1 MMNFL
6 SNVLIRSR
14 MGSNTRL
21 AKTTL
26 CVPTSAG
33 KMADDQVLNVGREA
47 LNQIIAAA
55 GGRLLD
61 MGPPLEMENI
71 PCGQTGG
78 WTGGNDSGKGKD
90 SGTQDDKGKGYGKG
104 KRSEN
109 EGDWGKGYGKGKNSE
124 NENEWAMGYGN
135 GENPENED
143 EWGKGH
149 GKGGPIDTPPD
160 LPYMVFQLE
169 QEKRDLK
176 IHVQM
181 LEQQVVR
188 LKNVAHLLINSDVV
202 HRR

>member
-1 MMNFL
+1 MNFL

-71 PCGQTGG
+71 PCGQTRG

-109 EGDWGKGYGKGKNSE
+109 EDDCGKGYGKGKNSE
-124 NENEWAMGYGN
+124 NEDDIGR
-135 GENPENED
+135 
-143 EWGKGH
+143 
-149 GKGGPIDTPPD
+149 IDTPPD